1 MSIEDLREEYD
12 DYQEDAEQV
21 ETETVDDEQDIDDS
35 DEQDDADSQGDEQ
48 SEGDAD
54 SDLDFSFDEDAEQGD
69 PFAGQKAPEW
79 VKKIREENRE
89 LKRQQREWQQ
99 QQGQAQQQALPERP
113 LLEDY
118 DYDDESYYQALETW
132 MQTKAQHDAQVQ
144 AETAKYQKY
153 DDTYKQAVD
162 EIKTRVPNYDEIE
175 QSIVDVLPVQRQAM
189 IKMMTD
195 NPARM
200 VVALNNSPAK
210 LQALAE
216 LDDMQFAKQIVL
228 MEANMAN
235 VKRNPNKPKPTS
247 HKLEGAAGG
256 GDRQLE
262 KLEAEADKT
271 GDRSKIHAYKRKMR
285 NK

>member
-1 MSIEDLREEYD
+1 MSIEDLREEHD
-12 DYQEDAEQV
+12 DYQEDIEQV

-35 DEQDDADSQGDEQ
+35 DEQEDADNQGDEQ

-99 QQGQAQQQALPERP
+99 QQGQSQQQALPERP
-113 LLEDY
+113 VLEDY

-153 DDTYKQAVD
+153 DDNYAKSAEAMTAK
-162 EIKTRVPNYDEIE
+162 IPNYKEIE
-175 QSIVDVLPVQRQAM
+175 QSIVDVLPPHRQAM
-189 IKMMTD
+189 IKIACSD
-195 NPARM
+195 AARM
-200 VVALNNSPAK
+200 VVAFSKSPQKLNE
-210 LQALAE
+210 LAE
-216 LDDMQFAKQIVL
+216 MNDVEFAYNLGK
-228 MEANMAN
+228 METNMAN
-235 VKRNPNKPKPTS
+235 TKRNPNKPRPTS
-247 HKLEGAAGG
+247 HKLEGGAGG

-271 GDRSKIHAYKRKMR
+271 GDRSAVLAYRKKM
-285 NK
+285 KK

>member
-1 MSIEDLREEYD
+1 MSIEDLRDEHD

-21 ETETVDDEQDIDDS
+21 ETETVDDEQDINDS
-35 DEQDDADSQGDEQ
+35 DEQDDADNQGDEQ

-54 SDLDFSFDEDAEQGD
+54 SDLDFSFDEDGDGSD
-69 PFAGQKAPEW
+69 PFAGQEAPSW
-79 VKKIREENRE
+79 VKDTRKENRE
-89 LKRQQREWQQ
+89 LKRQLRELQ
-99 QQGQAQQQALPERP
+99 QQGQSQPQALPERP
-113 LLEDY
+113 VLEDY

-162 EIKTRVPNYDEIE
+162 EIKARVPNYDEIE
-175 QSIVDVLPVQRQAM
+175 QSIVDALPVQRQAM

-235 VKRNPNKPKPTS
+235 TKRNPNKPKPTS

-271 GDRSKIHAYKRKMR
+271 GDRSKIYAYNKQKR

>member
-1 MSIEDLREEYD
+1 MSIDDLRDEHD
-12 DYQEDAEQV
+12 DYQDDIEQV
-21 ETETVDDEQDIDDS
+21 ETETVDDEQDADDS
-35 DEQDDADSQGDEQ
+35 DELDDADNEGNEQ

-99 QQGQAQQQALPERP
+99 QQGQSQQQALPERP

-118 DYDDESYYQALETW
+118 EYDDDEYYQALETW

-175 QSIVDVLPVQRQAM
+175 QSIVDMLPVPHQAA

-200 VVALNNSPAK
+200 VVALNNSPSK
-210 LQALAE
+210 LGELAQ
-216 LDDMQFAKQIVL
+216 LDVTQFAKQIVL

-235 VKRNPNKPKPTS
+235 TKRNPNKPKPTS

>member
-1 MSIEDLREEYD
+1 MSIEELREEHD
-12 DYQEDAEQV
+12 DYQDAEQI

-35 DEQDDADSQGDEQ
+35 DEQDDADGQGDEQ

-54 SDLDFSFDEDAEQGD
+54 SDLDFSFDEDSD
-69 PFAGQKAPEW
+69 PFVGQEAPVW
-79 VKKIREENRE
+79 VKETRKENRE
-89 LKRQQREWQQ
+89 LKRQLRELQQ
-99 QQGQAQQQALPERP
+99 QQGQSQQQALPERP

-153 DDTYKQAVD
+153 DDSYKQAVD
-162 EIKTRVPNYDEIE
+162 DIKARVPNYDEIE
-175 QSIVDVLPVQRQAM
+175 QSIVDALPVQRQAM

-235 VKRNPNKPKPTS
+235 TKRNPNKPKPTS
-247 HKLEGAAGG
+247 HKLEGTAGG

>member
-1 MSIEDLREEYD
+1 MSTDDLRDEHD
-12 DYQEDAEQV
+12 DYQDDEQV

-35 DEQDDADSQGDEQ
+35 ELDDADSQEDKQ

-54 SDLDFSFDEDAEQGD
+54 SDLDFSFDEDTEQGD

-89 LKRQQREWQQ
+89 LKRQHREWQQ
-99 QQGQAQQQALPERP
+99 QQGQSQQQVLPERP

-118 DYDDESYYQALETW
+118 DYEDDDYYQALEAW
-132 MQTKAQHDAQVQ
+132 MQTKAQYDAQIQ

-153 DDTYKQAVD
+153 DDVYKQAVD
-162 EIKTRVPNYDEIE
+162 EIKARIPNYNEIE
-175 QSIVDVLPVQRQAM
+175 QSIVDALPVQRQAM

-235 VKRNPNKPKPTS
+235 TKRNPNKPKPTS
-247 HKLEGAAGG
+247 HKLEGGAGG

-271 GDRSKIHAYKRKMR
+271 GDRSKIHAYKRKIR